1 MERKSKAAVFHK
13 RIEKVEYVKMI
24 KAVLVDMDGT
34 LLNSDGKITEK
45 TAQIIKNFQ
54 DKGGIFAIN
63 SGRGYQTASKIVKE
77 AGIECDYIA
86 LSGAAIYD
94 TDGNCL
100 LFDCMTREEVSIVR
114 KIEKKYGLYVN
125 YLTEQGAFCERSRE
139 NAEMHYI
146 MEARILAE
154 DAGMEFCEEKSLD
167 KYQGILNYVKYN
179 FDIDKLIE
187 SGTPIFKMAIMAKDM
202 DTLVAAK
209 EEFWDYPE
217 LCVASTFRTN
227 IEVNADRVDKG
238 LTGLTY
244 ARMKGIKPEEIMVI
258 GDSENDLPM
267 LVQPFGLAVAMG
279 NGSSDIKE
287 VCTHETLSNDEDGV
301 AYAIEKWGLK

>member
-1 MERKSKAAVFHK
+1 MIFVLEEE
-13 RIEKVEYVKMI
+13 IGMI

-34 LLNSDGKITEK
+34 LLNSEGRITEK
-45 TAQIIKNFQ
+45 TVKAIKEFQ
-54 DKGGIFAIN
+54 NKGGIFAIN
-63 SGRGYQTASKIVKE
+63 SGRGYQTASKLVKG

-100 LFDCMTREEVSIVR
+100 MFDCMTREEVSIVR
-114 KIEKKYGLYVN
+114 NIEKKYDLYMN
-125 YLTEQGAFCERSRE
+125 YLTEEGAFCEGSRE
-139 NAEMHYI
+139 NAEKHYL

-154 DAGMEFCEEKSLD
+154 DAGREFCEETALD
-167 KYQGILNYVKYN
+167 KYQGILNYVKY
-179 FDIDKLIE
+179 DHDVEKMIE

-202 DTLVAAK
+202 ETLLEAK
-209 EEFWDYPE
+209 EEFWNYQE

-238 LTGLTY
+238 LTGLEY
-244 ARMKGIKPEEIMVI
+244 ARMKGIKPEEVMVI

-267 LVQPFGLAVAMG
+267 LVQPFGMAVAMG

-301 AYAIEKWGLK
+301 AYAIEKWGFKSEDEII